1 MVNIVSVG
9 ISVILLNSLS
19 VQAESCPTRCRWN
32 PWDPWSECSRTC
44 GGGRQYRYRSYCCK
58 SSLAHDIEA
67 CLNNCGRDVSE
78 YYDGYRETQNCNT
91 WCYNG
96 GTIGSYG
103 CQCPDVFYDF
113 CCSQGNTLH
122 SVTVVVS
129 TKLLVLYHN

>member
-1 MVNIVSVG
+1 MVNIVSV
-9 ISVILLNSLS
+9 SVCVILLNGLS

-44 GGGRQYRYRSYCCK
+44 GGGRQYRYRTYCCK
-58 SSLAHDIEA
+58 SSLANDIEA
-67 CLNNCGRDVSE
+67 CFNNCGRDVSE

-91 WCYNG
+91 RCYNG
-96 GTIGSYG
+96 GTIGTYG

-122 SVTVVVS
+122 SVTVVVI
-129 TKLLVLYHN
+129 TK